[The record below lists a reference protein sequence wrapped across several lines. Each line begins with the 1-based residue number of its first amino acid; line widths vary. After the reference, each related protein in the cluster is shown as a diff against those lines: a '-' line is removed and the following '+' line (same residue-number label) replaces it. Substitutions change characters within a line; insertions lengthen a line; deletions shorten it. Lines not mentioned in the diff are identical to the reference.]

1 LKNALLCYFL
11 LLLLCCY
18 VLRPEDIYYIQPFKP
33 KGKEGCKQDTHQS
46 VFCHRDTAAAGAG
59 SWPFAGASSSSSFQI
74 FLGFFIFLRRPYSYR
89 KKRERRYDFIYFYS
103 SVCVC
108 GGFYMAGG
116 GICLSPLCFV
126 CVRLLG
132 CCNQFFSLNGTTP
145 KTIKQYNSR
154 RRSTKVKEWA
164 VYKLDVLQSLQVS
177 IDWNIEETIRRT

>member
-1 LKNALLCYFL
+1 
-11 LLLLCCY
+11 
-18 VLRPEDIYYIQPFKP
+18 
-33 KGKEGCKQDTHQS
+33 
-46 VFCHRDTAAAGAG
+46 
-59 SWPFAGASSSSSFQI
+59 
-74 FLGFFIFLRRPYSYR
+74 
-89 KKRERRYDFIYFYS
+89 
-103 SVCVC
+103 
-108 GGFYMAGG
+108 MAGG

-177 IDWNIEETIRRT
+177 IDWNIEETIRRTQPEKLYIFVCCGFLSPPSSKTLWILILFSIVNCAAEYHTCSSLYLFFKAVSSSYIISPLSQTTTEKCSYNFGFPSSNEKSLFFPPYTLSYYYFWSCCCCCWHL